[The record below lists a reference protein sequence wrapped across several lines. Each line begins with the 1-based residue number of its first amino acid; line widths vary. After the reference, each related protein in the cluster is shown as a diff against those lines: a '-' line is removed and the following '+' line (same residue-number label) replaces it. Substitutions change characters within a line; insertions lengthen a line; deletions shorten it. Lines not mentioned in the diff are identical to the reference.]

1 MPLVSL
7 VVATDQRGA
16 IGRAGGLP
24 WHLPDDLRRFKAL
37 TLGKPVI
44 MGRKTWDSIGRP
56 LPGRHNLV
64 ITRQAGLDL
73 PGATVVASLEEA
85 LAAAGDVPEV
95 CVIGGAEVFREA
107 LPQVE
112 VVHLTH
118 VHAQV
123 AADTYLPPL
132 DAAAWDE
139 VAREEHAADER
150 HEHAFSFI
158 ELRRRAV
165 RGTVTG
171 AQ

>member
-37 TLGKPVI
+37 TFGKPVV

-95 CVIGGAEVFREA
+95 CVIGGAEVFRQA
-107 LPQVE
+107 LPQVD
-112 VVHLTH
+112 VVHLTR

-132 DAAAWDE
+132 DAAAWEE

-150 HEHAFSFI
+150 HAHAFSFI
-158 ELRRRAV
+158 ELRRR
-165 RGTVTG
+165 R
-171 AQ
+171 

>member
-1 MPLVSL
+1 
-7 VVATDQRGA
+7 VV
-16 IGRAGGLP
+16 
-24 WHLPDDLRRFKAL
+24 
-37 TLGKPVI
+37 

-73 PGATVVASLEEA
+73 PGATVVASLEQA

-95 CVIGGAEVFREA
+95 CVIGGAEVFRQA
-107 LPQVE
+107 LPQVD
-112 VVHLTH
+112 VVHLTR

-132 DAAAWDE
+132 DAADWDE

-150 HEHAFSFI
+150 HAHAFSFI
-158 ELRRRAV
+158 ELRRR
-165 RGTVTG
+165 R
-171 AQ
+171 